1 MIDTHCHID
10 LYNDP
15 MAIALECER
24 NGVITLAMTNLP
36 SHFEMGYPHIKNL
49 KKVRLA
55 LGMHPLYAEQHHNE
69 LIGFTRNLSKTSYIG
84 EIGLD
89 YSKKG
94 IATKDLQL
102 ASFKCILKTI
112 KKSNKI
118 LSIHSRKAEVDVL
131 RLLLANQV
139 TLAIFH
145 WYTGPVNLIADII
158 EAGYYF
164 SVNPAMIKS
173 KSGQQIVG
181 KIPLVNLLTESDG
194 PFVVIDN
201 KCIKPT
207 DLHCLHQYLAGIH
220 NLKADDIERHVY
232 LNFQRMIKELK

>member
-49 KKVRLA
+49 RKVRLA

-69 LIGFTRNLSKTSYIG
+69 LIGFTRNLSRTSYIG

-89 YSKKG
+89 YSKEA

-102 ASFKCILKTI
+102 ASFKYILTKI
-112 KKSNKI
+112 KSNKI

-131 RLLLANQV
+131 ELLLANQV
-139 TLAIFH
+139 KLAIFH
-145 WYTGPVNLIADII
+145 WYTGPINLIADII

-164 SVNPAMIKS
+164 SVNPAMAKS
-173 KSGQQIVG
+173 RSGQEIIA
-181 KIPLVNLLTESDG
+181 KIPLTSLLTESDG
-194 PFVVIDN
+194 PFVMVAGRSA
-201 KCIKPT
+201 KPT
-207 DLHCLHQYLAGIH
+207 DMNIVHAYLSRIH
-220 NLKADDIERHVY
+220 HLNKDAIEKQID
-232 LNFQRMIKELK
+232 LNFKRLLNEIK